1 MSPSTLLA
9 VIQHQPTTAKAEV
22 TLQRTPCLMPWADMV
37 VLPKENDRPI
47 GHMDYLDLCD
57 A

>member
-22 TLQRTPCLMPWADMV
+22 TLQRTPWLMPWADMV